1 MSHPKLEHCYISRL
15 TVRGVGHRDTRS
27 YHVSVTNMHGTDTAP
42 VHLTVRG
49 EIKQYIWNISYK
61 AMSHISAPV
70 PLTSAITGAS
80 LLAVS
85 LILLV
90 CTCLVCR
97 TRRKLCFKGNC
108 KYFIFSINQSKI

>member
-49 EIKQYIWNISYK
+49 E
-61 AMSHISAPV
+61 
-70 PLTSAITGAS
+70 L
-80 LLAVS
+80 
-85 LILLV
+85 
-90 CTCLVCR
+90 
-97 TRRKLCFKGNC
+97 
-108 KYFIFSINQSKI
+108 